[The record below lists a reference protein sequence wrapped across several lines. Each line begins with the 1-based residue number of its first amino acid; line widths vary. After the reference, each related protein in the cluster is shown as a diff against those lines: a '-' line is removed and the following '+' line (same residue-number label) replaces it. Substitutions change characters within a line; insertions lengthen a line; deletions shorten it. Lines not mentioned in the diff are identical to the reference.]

1 MMHILI
7 TGGAG
12 FLGSHLCER
21 LISQGHDVRCVDN
34 FITGRPENIAHL
46 LGHERFSFV
55 KYNVCDYLH
64 VDGPLDAILHF
75 ASPASPQDYLELP
88 IATLKVG
95 ALGTHK
101 ALGLAKA
108 KGARFLLAS
117 TSEVYGDPLVNPQP
131 ESYWGNVNPL
141 SPRGVYDE
149 AKRFA
154 EAMTMAY
161 HRYHGLDTRIVRI
174 FNTFGP
180 RMRPKDGRV
189 VSNFIVQALQGK
201 ALTVFGNGLQTRS
214 FCYVDDLIRGI
225 IGLLMI
231 DSDKTVAQRTDR
243 SGFLSS
249 PAEPVSETIHDP
261 VNIGNPRELTVMDIA
276 QLVLKLTGSSS
287 PIQNNPLPV
296 DDPKVRRP
304 DIRRAKTLLG
314 WEPTVSL
321 EDGLE
326 KTIDYFRNVARAE

>member
-1 MMHILI
+1 MRILI

-12 FLGSHLCER
+12 FLGNHLCEH
-21 LISQGHDVRCVDN
+21 LIRHGHDVICLDN

-46 LGHERFSFV
+46 LGHEGFSFL

-64 VDGPLDAILHF
+64 VDGPLDAVMHF
-75 ASPASPQDYLELP
+75 ASPASPQDYLEFP

-117 TSEVYGDPLVNPQP
+117 TSEVYGDPLINPQP
-131 ESYWGNVNPL
+131 ESYWGNVNPI

-180 RMRPKDGRV
+180 RMRPNDGRV
-189 VSNFIVQALQGK
+189 VSNFIVQALQGRP
-201 ALTVFGNGLQTRS
+201 LTVFGDGLQTRS
-214 FCYVDDLIRGI
+214 FCYVDDLVRGI

-243 SGFLSS
+243 SEFLSAH
-249 PAEPVSETIHDP
+249 AESNTIHDP

-276 QLVLKLTGSSS
+276 QLVLKLTGSTSHIES
-287 PIQNNPLPV
+287 NPLPI

-304 DIRRAKTLLG
+304 DVRRAKTLLS
-314 WEPTVSL
+314 WEPAVTL
-321 EDGLE
+321 EEGLE
-326 KTIDYFRNVARAE
+326 KTIEYFRNILASCL

>member
-1 MMHILI
+1 MRILI

-12 FLGSHLCER
+12 FLGSHLCEQLVR
-21 LISQGHDVRCVDN
+21 QGHDIHCLDN

-46 LGHERFSFV
+46 LGNERFGFL

-64 VDGPLDAILHF
+64 VDGPLDAVMHF
-75 ASPASPQDYLELP
+75 ASPASPQDYLEFP

-180 RMRPKDGRV
+180 RMRPNDGRV

-201 ALTVFGNGLQTRS
+201 PLTVFGDGLQTRS
-214 FCYVDDLIRGI
+214 FCYVDDLVRGI
-225 IGLLMI
+225 MALLMI
-231 DSDKTVAQRTDR
+231 DSDKTLAQRTDR
-243 SGFLSS
+243 SGFLSTHVES
-249 PAEPVSETIHDP
+249 NSETIHDP

-276 QLVLKLTGSSS
+276 QLVLKLTNSTSQ
-287 PIQNNPLPV
+287 IQNNPLPV

-321 EDGLE
+321 EEGLE
-326 KTIDYFRNVARAE
+326 QTIAYFRASGI

>member
-1 MMHILI
+1 MRILI

-46 LGHERFSFV
+46 LGHEHFSFV

-64 VDGPLDAILHF
+64 VDGLLDAVMHF
-75 ASPASPQDYLELP
+75 ASPASPQDYLEFP

-201 ALTVFGNGLQTRS
+201 PLTVFGDGLQTRS
-214 FCYVDDLIRGI
+214 FCYVDDLVRGI

-243 SGFLSS
+243 SGFLSL
-249 PAEPVSETIHDP
+249 PAEPLSETIHDP

-276 QLVLKLTGSSS
+276 QLVLKLTGSASQ
-287 PIQNNPLPV
+287 IHHNPLPV

-304 DIRRAKTLLG
+304 DIRRAKTLLS
-314 WEPTVSL
+314 WEPTVTL
-321 EDGLE
+321 EEGLE
-326 KTIDYFRNVARAE
+326 KTIEYFRNILPAT

>member
-1 MMHILI
+1 MRILI

-12 FLGSHLCER
+12 FLGSHLCDA
-21 LISQGHDVRCVDN
+21 LIGRGHHVIAMDN
-34 FITGRPENIAHL
+34 LVTGRPENIAHL
-46 LGHERFSFV
+46 MGDERFSFI

-64 VDGPLDAILHF
+64 VEGLLDAVMHF
-75 ASPASPQDYLELP
+75 ASPASPQDYLDLP

-131 ESYWGNVNPL
+131 ESYWGNVNPM

-180 RMRPKDGRV
+180 RMRPHDGRV
-189 VSNFIVQALQGK
+189 VSNFVVQALQGHP
-201 ALTVFGNGLQTRS
+201 LTIFGDGSQTRS
-214 FCYVDDLIRGI
+214 FCYVDDLVRGI
-225 IGLLMI
+225 VALLMVE
-231 DSDKTVAQRTDR
+231 SNKTIAERTDR
-243 SGFLSS
+243 TEFL
-249 PAEPVSETIHDP
+249 ARRTEQASESAHDP
-261 VNIGNPRELTVMDIA
+261 VNIGNPRELTVAEIA
-276 QLVLKLTGSSS
+276 RLVLKLTGSQS
-287 PIQNNPLPV
+287 PIVQKPLPV

-314 WEPTVSL
+314 WEPAVAL
-321 EDGLE
+321 EDGL
-326 KTIDYFRNVARAE
+326 KQTIEYFRKIL